1 MRLHCLSLLENATVK
16 RGTGIFFLLISVCLW
31 MVLGCTQSRPKV
43 GDPSPRLELYDLTG
57 NRVALPDDLRGKII
71 VLRFWGDCCSYGVNE
86 MSRVEQVCRKY
97 EGKGLRIV
105 TIHTGRP
112 RKVAAESASSL
123 KIKVPVLVDPD
134 CSMAKLY
141 GVSELPSTFVI
152 DRRGVIRARMTGHLE
167 GPVAPAYE
175 KVVTPL
181 LEQD

>member
-1 MRLHCLSLLENATVK
+1 MK
-16 RGTGIFFLLISVCLW
+16 RVTGILFLLIPVCLW
-31 MVLGCTQSRPKV
+31 TAFGCTQSRPKI
-43 GDPSPRLELYDLTG
+43 GDASPKIELLDLAG
-57 NRVALPDDLRGKII
+57 NRVALPDDMRDKII
-71 VLRFWGDCCSYGVNE
+71 ILRFWGDCCSYGVNE
-86 MSRVEQVCRKY
+86 MSRVEQICRKY
-97 EGKGLRIV
+97 EEKGVRIV

-112 RKVAAESASSL
+112 RKVAKEFASSL

-152 DRRGVIRARMTGHLE
+152 DRKGVIRARMTGHFE

-181 LEQD
+181 VEEN